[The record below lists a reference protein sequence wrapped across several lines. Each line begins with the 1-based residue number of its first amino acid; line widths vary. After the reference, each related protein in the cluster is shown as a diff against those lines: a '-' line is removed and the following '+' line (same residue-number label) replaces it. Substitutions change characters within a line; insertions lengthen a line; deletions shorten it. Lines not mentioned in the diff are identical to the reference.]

1 MGQYDL
7 AFGDIIL
14 VEVPFTD
21 KLEVKLRPAL
31 VLFEEKKNVIIAGIT
46 SNLKMGGILLPK
58 SEGLIV
64 DSVLKLNYI
73 FTVSESR
80 IKKKLTHLSKEKK
93 KEICENLLAK
103 FKICIE
109 NFYQNA
115 SVDCLTAAL
124 RLRSEGH

>member
-21 KLEVKLRPAL
+21 RLEVKLRPAL

-73 FTVSESR
+73 FTV
-80 IKKKLTHLSKEKK
+80 
-93 KEICENLLAK
+93 
-103 FKICIE
+103 
-109 NFYQNA
+109 
-115 SVDCLTAAL
+115 
-124 RLRSEGH
+124 

>member
-1 MGQYDL
+1 MGQYEL

-21 KLEVKLRPAL
+21 KLEMKLRPAL
-31 VLFEEKKNVIIAGIT
+31 VLFEEKSNVIIAGIT
-46 SNLKMGGILLPK
+46 SNLKMGGILLSK

-73 FTVSESR
+73 FTVSKNR
-80 IKKKLTHLSKEKK
+80 IKKKEV
-93 KEICENLLAK
+93 CENLLEK

-109 NFYQNA
+109 NF
-115 SVDCLTAAL
+115 
-124 RLRSEGH
+124 

>member
-21 KLEVKLRPAL
+21 KLEMKLRPAL
-31 VLFEEKKNVIIAGIT
+31 VLFEEKNNVIIAGIT

-73 FTVSESR
+73 FTVSKNR
-80 IKKKLTHLSKEKK
+80 IKKKLIHLSEEKK
-93 KEICENLLAK
+93 DEVCENLLEK

-109 NFYQNA
+109 NF
-115 SVDCLTAAL
+115 
-124 RLRSEGH
+124 

>member
-80 IKKKLTHLSKEKK
+80 IKKKLTHLSKKKK

-109 NFYQNA
+109 NF
-115 SVDCLTAAL
+115 
-124 RLRSEGH
+124 